1 MRFLTFIGCL
11 LLLTAC
17 QHVERPEQPE
27 DLIALDK
34 MADIMTEVYLGNAAK
49 SVNNKIIRQS
59 GMKLDSFVYKKYDI
73 DSMQFVRSNAYY
85 TSNLDA
91 YNQLFQEVEKKL
103 ITLKEKND
111 ALNFNRKGK
120 PKITEDTTETNEQL
134 IESPDP
140 NQ

>member
-1 MRFLTFIGCL
+1 MKRL
-11 LLLTAC
+11 LILIAVFALFAC
-17 QHVERPEQPE
+17 QDVERPEPPE

-34 MADIMTEVYLGNAAK
+34 MADIMTEVYLSNAAK

-59 GMKLDSFVYKKYDI
+59 GVKLDSFIYNKYNV

-91 YNQLFQEVEKKL
+91 YNELFRSVEQKL
-103 ITLKEKND
+103 IALKEQND
-111 ALNFNRKGK
+111 ALNF
-120 PKITEDTTETNEQL
+120 PKSIPGSTDTTKTEGQL

-140 NQ
+140 DQ